1 MIILI
6 RKSVDSIVHYIASSG
21 HHVFSSPCLALLFPN
36 MGFTLSLYILALF
49 IYKSITDLIL
59 VLLYVDDMI
68 ITGNDTADI

>member
-1 MIILI
+1 
-6 RKSVDSIVHYIASSG
+6 
-21 HHVFSSPCLALLFPN
+21 